1 MENDLLVM
9 IYGAIM
15 GVTGSIITS
24 IVTAVFQSWMER
36 REYDRRRSEELRS
49 RLSQIHL
56 PTDEEVRIFNSEH
69 PGEQPPEA
77 VRTSTAEAG
86 AVLVSILLSSTAV
99 YQTRDPIL
107 GFSFAAALGFL
118 VARRLTRFVWHR

>member
-1 MENDLLVM
+1 MENDLTVM

-15 GVTGSIITS
+15 GVAGSIITS

-36 REYDRRRSEELRS
+36 HEYERRRSEELQS

-56 PTDEEVRIFNSEH
+56 PTDEEVRLFNSKH
-69 PGEQPPEA
+69 QGDQPPEA
-77 VRTSTAEAG
+77 VHTTAEAG

-99 YQTRDPIL
+99 YQTRDPVL

-118 VARRLTRFVWHR
+118 VAHRLTRFVRQS